1 MYSLIGRYS
10 THAMNSTPNPAA
22 DLAVLAQQEALLRF
36 PAFTLDTAWQLG
48 TLLREALLARN
59 AGGPGAAPGCTAEI
73 ELANHILFTA
83 TTPGATPNQANW
95 IRRKRNTVRHF
106 ARSSYAIGRQLE
118 LDNQTLES
126 RHGLPLAD
134 YAAHGGGFPLHIA
147 DAFVGTIILS
157 GLPQR
162 DDHTLVA
169 TALSTCLNIPIP
181 QLT

>member
-1 MYSLIGRYS
+1 MP
-10 THAMNSTPNPAA
+10 TTPDPAA
-22 DLAVLAQQEALLRF
+22 DLAILTQQESLLRF
-36 PAFTLDTAWQLG
+36 PIFTIDTAWQLG

-59 AGGPGAAPGCTAEI
+59 AGGTAEI
-73 ELANHILFTA
+73 ELANHILFTC
-83 TTPGATPNQANW
+83 TTPGATPNQADW
-95 IRRKRNTVRHF
+95 IRRKRNTVRRF

-126 RHGLPLAD
+126 RHGLSLAD

-169 TALSTCLNIPIP
+169 TALSTYLNIPIP
-181 QLT
+181 QLD